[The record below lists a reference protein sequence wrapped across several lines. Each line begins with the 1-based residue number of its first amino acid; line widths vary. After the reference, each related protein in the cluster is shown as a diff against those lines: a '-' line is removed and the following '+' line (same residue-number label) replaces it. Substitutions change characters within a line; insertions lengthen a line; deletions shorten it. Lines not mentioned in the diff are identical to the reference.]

1 MAKVLNG
8 VTDDRQTTDDRLQT
22 DGLVI
27 AHSEREFTF
36 AKKTILKSQKNTWY
50 ALKTADPLTATS
62 LGFVSRLSSIY
73 RHSNAYNM
81 GEPCTELGRE
91 TS

>member
-1 MAKVLNG
+1 VFPWDDLRKIFVERSQMAKVLNG

-36 AKKTILKSQKNTWY
+36 AKKPS
-50 ALKTADPLTATS
+50 
-62 LGFVSRLSSIY
+62 
-73 RHSNAYNM
+73 
-81 GEPCTELGRE
+81 
-91 TS
+91 